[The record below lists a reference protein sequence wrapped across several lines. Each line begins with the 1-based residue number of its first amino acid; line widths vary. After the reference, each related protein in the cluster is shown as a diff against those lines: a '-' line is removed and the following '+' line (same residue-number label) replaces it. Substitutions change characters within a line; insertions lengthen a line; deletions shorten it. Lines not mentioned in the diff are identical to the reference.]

1 MAVLVANYI
10 VSDPEAFVTIFDQ
23 FQVVREQHG
32 ATGHRLLRDKHDRMH
47 FIVTIDFPSE
57 AAARSFADDPRRADA
72 LAKATVTDDTAVATE
87 ELEIRGA
94 R

>member
-1 MAVLVANYI
+1 MAVLIANY
-10 VSDPEAFVTIFDQ
+10 VVRDPATFVITFGE
-23 FQVVREQHG
+23 FQVVRDQHG
-32 ATGHRLLRDKHDRMH
+32 ATGHRLLRDKHDETH

-72 LAKATVTDDTAVATE
+72 LSKATVVEQTTLATE
-87 ELEIRGA
+87 EVER

>member
-1 MAVLVANYI
+1 MAVLVANY
-10 VSDPEAFVTIFDQ
+10 VARDPETFLTIFSE
-23 FQVVREQHG
+23 FQVVRDQHG
-32 ATGHRLLRDKHDRMH
+32 STGHRLLRDKHDHTH

-72 LAKATVTDDTAVATE
+72 LAKATVTDDTAITADEVE
-87 ELEIRGA
+87 R